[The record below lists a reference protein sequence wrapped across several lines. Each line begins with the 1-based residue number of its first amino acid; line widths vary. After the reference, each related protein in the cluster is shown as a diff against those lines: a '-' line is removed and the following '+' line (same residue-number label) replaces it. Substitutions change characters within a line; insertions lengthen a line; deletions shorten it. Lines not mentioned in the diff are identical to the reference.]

1 MNFLSPSTTQQGS
14 ALIVTLSILLIL
26 TLLGIS
32 AMSTSTLQERMAGNA
47 RDAEV
52 AFESAETA
60 IRAAEKYIESIATT
74 SVFNNSAG
82 KYAARGSSAEAWKT
96 EGNWSGAVNY
106 SISSTVAKSPH
117 YMIQI
122 IESTLGES
130 DEVNS
135 GAAYGSGGNS
145 TDKPTVFQ
153 ITARGYGL
161 SPNSR
166 VMLQSY
172 YGRYF

>member
-1 MNFLSPSTTQQGS
+1 MKIGSFSTQHGS

-52 AFESAETA
+52 AFESAESA

-74 SVFNNSAG
+74 SAFNNTAG
-82 KYAARGSSAEAWKT
+82 KYSARGTNPEAWKAQA
-96 EGNWSGAVNY
+96 NWSGAVDFY
-106 SISSTVAKSPH
+106 ISSTVAKSPH

-122 IESTLGES
+122 IESSLGSSE
-130 DEVNS
+130 EVNT
-135 GAAYGSGGNS
+135 GVAYASGGGS

-161 SPNSR
+161 NPNSR
-166 VMLQSY
+166 LMLQAY